1 MGAYVV
7 RRLALTA
14 ASLFI
19 VTILVFSLLR
29 MVPGGL
35 ASALLAEDVSPEA
48 VEELNER
55 LGLNDPLVVQYVRW
69 LGDISRL
76 DFGESLLNGRP
87 IRGLLADRAPV
98 TLQLGIM
105 TLTFSVLIGI
115 PVGIISAIKP
125 DSVGDYVLRSLAI
138 LGLAVPSF
146 WLATMFL
153 IYAANTIGYSPPLF
167 YEPLWA
173 NPALNLEMMIWPSLI
188 GSLLG
193 AAIIMRMTRAMM
205 LEVIREDY
213 IRTARSKGLPQ
224 RTVIVRHALRNAMLP
239 VVTIFGL
246 SVASILSGS
255 VVIETVFSLPGMGRL
270 LVNSTLTR
278 DLPVVQAI
286 ALITGVVVMVVNIG
300 VDLTYALLDPR
311 LR

>member
-1 MGAYVV
+1 MGAYIV
-7 RRLALTA
+7 RRLALSA

-19 VTILVFSLLR
+19 VTLLVFSLLR

-35 ASALLAEDVSPEA
+35 ATALLKEDVSPEA
-48 VEELNER
+48 VAALEAS
-55 LGLNDPLVVQYVRW
+55 LGLDDPLPLQYVRW
-69 LGDISRL
+69 IGDVVRL
-76 DFGESLLNGRP
+76 DFGESLLDGRD

-98 TLQLGIM
+98 TLQLGLM
-105 TLTFSVLIGI
+105 TLTFSVLMGI
-115 PVGIISAIKP
+115 PVGILSAIKP
-125 DSVGDYVLRSLAI
+125 DSVGDYVLRTIAI
-138 LGLAVPSF
+138 LGLAIPSF

-153 IYAANTIGYSPPLF
+153 IYAATWMNYSPPLF

-193 AAIIMRMTRAMM
+193 AAIMMRMTRAMM

-213 IRTARSKGLPQ
+213 IRTARSKGLTQ
-224 RTVIVRHALRNAMLP
+224 RTVIVRHALRNALLP

-270 LVNSTLTR
+270 LVNSTLSR

-286 ALITGVVVMVVNIG
+286 ALVTGGVVMLVNIC
-300 VDLTYALLDPR
+300 VDLTYAFLDPR

>member
-35 ASALLAEDVSPEA
+35 ATALLAEDVTPEA
-48 VEELNER
+48 VQELNDR
-55 LGLNDPLVVQYVRW
+55 LGLNDPLPIQYVRW
-69 LGDISRL
+69 LGDIVRL
-76 DFGESLLNGRP
+76 DFGESLLDGRP
-87 IRGLLADRAPV
+87 ISSLLADRAPV
-98 TLQLGIM
+98 TLQLGLM
-105 TLTFSVLIGI
+105 TLTFSVLLGI
-115 PVGIISAIKP
+115 PVGLVSAIKP
-125 DSVGDYVLRSLAI
+125 DSVSDYVLRTLAI

-153 IYAANTIGYSPPLF
+153 IYAATWAGYSPPLF
-167 YEPLWA
+167 YEPLWQ

-193 AAIIMRMTRAMM
+193 AAIMMRMTRAMM

-213 IRTARSKGLPQ
+213 IRTAYSKGLSQ
-224 RTVIVRHALRNAMLP
+224 RTVIIRHAMRNAMLP

-286 ALITGVVVMVVNIG
+286 ALITGVVVMLVNIC
-300 VDLTYALLDPR
+300 VDLTYAFLDPR

>member
-1 MGAYVV
+1 MGPYIL
-7 RRLALTA
+7 RRVGLTA

-35 ASALLAEDVSPEA
+35 ASALLKEDVSPEA
-48 VEELNER
+48 VLQLEEQ
-55 LGLNDPLVVQYVRW
+55 LGLNDPVPVQYVRW
-69 LGDISRL
+69 LTQVVRL
-76 DFGESLLNGRP
+76 DFGDSLLDGRP
-87 IRGLLADRAPV
+87 ISGLLADRAPV
-98 TLQLGIM
+98 TMQLGLI
-105 TLTFSVLIGI
+105 TLAFSVILGI
-115 PVGIISAIKP
+115 PVGILSAIRP
-125 DSVGDYVLRSLAI
+125 NSVGDYVLRTLAI

-153 IYAANTIGYSPPLF
+153 IYAANWLNYSPPLF
-167 YEPLWA
+167 YEPLWV
-173 NPALNLEMMIWPSLI
+173 NPRLNLEMMIWPSLI

-205 LEVIREDY
+205 LEVIKEDY
-213 IRTARSKGLPQ
+213 IRTARSKGLPD
-224 RTVIVRHALRNAMLP
+224 RTVIMRHAMQNAMLP
-239 VVTIFGL
+239 VITIFGL
-246 SVASILSGS
+246 SVATILSGS

-270 LVNSTLTR
+270 LVNATLSR

-286 ALITGVVVMVVNIG
+286 ALVTGVVVMTVNLC
-300 VDLTYALLDPR
+300 VDLTYAVLDPR